1 MLKNLSTQEMPLMNT
16 VGTAKVQEKLLLQ
29 GRRALSEIE
38 LLALILNNSANCKL
52 SVQTATKI
60 LNYCGNNLQELARL
74 SIEELLSI
82 EGMTIKGAMRLS
94 AVFELANRKQGN
106 LSPKIKIKKSLDAY
120 ELFRPYFSDLV
131 HEEFYM
137 AFLNR
142 ANQVIRVELLSKG
155 GIHGTVVDV
164 RIIMNRAVLHKA
176 SAVIVAHN
184 HPSENLSPS
193 DQDKALTKRLKETC
207 NLFEMQLIDHVIM
220 GNHRYF
226 SFADEGII

>member
-1 MLKNLSTQEMPLMNT
+1 MLKNLSTQEMPLMNM

-60 LNYCGNNLQELARL
+60 LNYCENNLQELARL

-82 EGMTIKGAMRLS
+82 EGMTLKGAMRLS

-106 LSPKIKIKKSLDAY
+106 LSLKIKIKKSIDAY
-120 ELFRPYFSDLV
+120 ELFRPYFSDLI

-142 ANQVIRVELLSKG
+142 ANQVIRIELLSKG
-155 GIHGTVVDV
+155 GINGTVVDV

-176 SAVIVAHN
+176 SALIVAHN

-193 DQDKALTKRLKETC
+193 EQDKVLTKRLKEAC
-207 NLFEMQLIDHVIM
+207 NLFEIQMIDHLIM
-220 GNHRYF
+220 GNHHYF

>member
-1 MLKNLSTQEMPLMNT
+1 MLKNLSTQEMPLMNM

-82 EGMTIKGAMRLS
+82 DGMTLKGAMRLC

-106 LSPKIKIKKSLDAY
+106 LSLKIKIKKSMDAY

-155 GIHGTVVDV
+155 GINGTVVDV

>member
-1 MLKNLSTQEMPLMNT
+1 
-16 VGTAKVQEKLLLQ
+16 
-29 GRRALSEIE
+29 
-38 LLALILNNSANCKL
+38 
-52 SVQTATKI
+52 
-60 LNYCGNNLQELARL
+60 
-74 SIEELLSI
+74 
-82 EGMTIKGAMRLS
+82 
-94 AVFELANRKQGN
+94 
-106 LSPKIKIKKSLDAY
+106 
-120 ELFRPYFSDLV
+120 
-131 HEEFYM
+131 M

-176 SAVIVAHN
+176 SAIIVAHN

>member
-1 MLKNLSTQEMPLMNT
+1 MLKNLSTQEMPLMNK

-52 SVQTATKI
+52 SVETATKI

-74 SIEELLSI
+74 SVEELLSI
-82 EGMTIKGAMRLS
+82 DGMTLKGALRLS

-106 LSPKIKIKKSLDAY
+106 LSLKIKIKKSMDAY

-142 ANQVIRVELLSKG
+142 ANQIIRVELLSKG
-155 GIHGTVVDV
+155 GINGTVVDV